1 MERWAICC
9 KINAGMKSEGEIIV
23 HNYDRYQHYTESQ
36 YDKKGLSYFFM
47 KKQADKKLIPYV
59 KSITKKKILE
69 VGPGYGYYT
78 RYLLENAN
86 IVSGLDINPE
96 LGANIGIEIT
106 KGRADQ
112 LQDLVHDKYDR
123 VLSFFMTE
131 YLDETQMQEFVR
143 QGINRLEPDGIFAAT
158 AIVNRGLGWIYIT
171 LARLKGIKKYCY
183 SQKQI
188 RKMVGEG
195 KNVRMIPLNTILNI
209 PFAVLVEVKASC

>member
-1 MERWAICC
+1 M
-9 KINAGMKSEGEIIV
+9 

-36 YDKKGLSYFFM
+36 YNKKGLSYFFM

-59 KSITKKKILE
+59 KSIKKKKILE

-96 LGANIGIEIT
+96 LGADIGIEIT
-106 KGRADQ
+106 KGCADQ
-112 LQDLVHDKYDR
+112 LQNLVHEKYDR

-131 YLDETQMQEFVR
+131 YLDEMQMEKFMK
-143 QGINRLEPDGIFAAT
+143 QGVEALEMDGVFATT
-158 AIVNRGLGWIYIT
+158 AIVNRGLGWLYIT
-171 LARLKGIKKYCY
+171 LARLKGINKYCY

-188 RKMVGEG
+188 RKMIGDG

-209 PFAVLVEVKASC
+209 PFAVLIEVRTD